1 MAALSKCANLRR
13 SRAKFL
19 TQSYGE
25 LSEVTRVKGYL
36 MALGFVL
43 LGIATGLVVAG
54 CVLAM
59 GGGIWLAALAYTGG
73 GLAGMVGGLLSR
85 LVPVTVLGH
94 AAHADHH

>member
-1 MAALSKCANLRR
+1 
-13 SRAKFL
+13 L

-25 LSEVTRVKGYL
+25 LNDVTRVKGYL

-59 GGGIWLAALAYTGG
+59 GGGLGLAVLAYTGG
-73 GLAGMVGGLLSR
+73 GLAGMVGGLLGR
-85 LVPVTVLGH
+85 LVPVTILRH